1 MEKFIA
7 VASNFHKKFEFM
19 QKAQKHHLLDLSEY
33 LSEDVKI
40 NSLNNDIVKQ
50 LKELNDLY
58 KSGALT
64 GYEFEK
70 AKKKL
75 LNN

>member
-1 MEKFIA
+1 MEKFIS

-33 LSEDVKI
+33 LNEDIKVKSM
-40 NSLNNDIVKQ
+40 NKDIVRQ

-58 KSGALT
+58 KSGALS